1 MLVSRRIG
9 SRHPFLINALE
20 DALGTEPIQKKEE
33 LEREVFLLS
42 MVNALS
48 GTLQDVVGLKDA
60 EGYISTVG
68 ERIGETIC
76 TAYRNSAENGE
87 ITEADL
93 SYILTDLKARIGGT
107 FKVENENGGTIEF
120 SNTKC
125 PFGGF
130 VDGRPSLCMMTS
142 NVFGTIAA
150 TLHGEARVELLKTI
164 ANGDGCC
171 HVLVHTDGSAGGGRR
186 YFAYDD

>member
-1 MLVSRRIG
+1 MS
-9 SRHPFLINALE
+9 SRHPCQINAVE
-20 DALGTEPIQKKEE
+20 DALGAEPIERKED

-76 TAYRNSAENGE
+76 GAYRNSSDNGE
-87 ITEADL
+87 IKLDDL

-107 FKVENENGGTIEF
+107 FKVESEDSKTIEF

-125 PFGGF
+125 PFGSF

-171 HVLVHTDGSAGGGRR
+171 SVLVHTDGSAGGGRR

>member
-1 MLVSRRIG
+1 MGV
-9 SRHPFLINALE
+9 
-20 DALGTEPIQKKEE
+20 EPIEIKED

-42 MVNALS
+42 MINALS

-76 TAYRNSAENGE
+76 GAYRKSADSGE
-87 ITEADL
+87 FSPEDL

-107 FKVENENGGTIEF
+107 FEVEREEDGTIEF

-125 PFGGF
+125 PFGSF
-130 VDGRPSLCMMTS
+130 VNRRPSLCMMTS

-171 HVLVHTDGSAGGGRR
+171 SVLVHTDGSAGGGRR
-186 YFAYDD
+186 YFGYDD

>member
-1 MLVSRRIG
+1 MG
-9 SRHPFLINALE
+9 S
-20 DALGTEPIQKKEE
+20 EPINTKDD
-33 LEREVFLLS
+33 LERELFLLS

-68 ERIGETIC
+68 ERIGDAIC
-76 TAYRNSAENGE
+76 TAYRNSAEDGE
-87 ITEADL
+87 IDEGDL
-93 SYILTDLKARIGGT
+93 SYILTDLKSRIGGT
-107 FKVENENGGTIEF
+107 FKVEREEGGIIEF
-120 SNTKC
+120 SNNKC
-125 PFGGF
+125 PFGAF

-150 TLHGEARVELLKTI
+150 KLHGEARVELLKTI
-164 ANGDGCC
+164 AQGDGCC
-171 HVLVHTDGSAGGGRR
+171 HVMVHTDGSAGGGRR